1 MRPGHVPLVVAWL
14 AGLACAGPGTSGA
27 AHAPLAPPEA
37 RAADLARVRCLLV
50 APLENAS
57 ALPVAADAATSAL
70 VAAVAPDRAAVFPV
84 AELRGLFRDTPL
96 ELPEGV
102 PPSMALELAQLLG
115 ADGALYGAVEGRPGN
130 GQDVLVT
137 LRLALTGGRDLL
149 LAASAVAHPAAG
161 ESPEAAVRRT
171 AVALAGPALS
181 RLGGAGAPRCFDA
194 ERTRGVRQAALLEV
208 RPAAPAAPAAA
219 PPVAPSAATAKAATR
234 TARQAE
240 LARRLAGSERV
251 RLEDVAFTGRTAEL
265 QRDGGLADLALALA
279 AVPEVRV
286 RVEAFVDATHDGEGD
301 ARLSAAMA
309 QAAVQ
314 RLLELGV
321 ARERLAWAGRGGESP
336 RLPNFTTR
344 GRAANRR
351 LEVMGLR

>member
-1 MRPGHVPLVVAWL
+1 MRPAYPLLL
-14 AGLACAGPGTSGA
+14 AAGVACAGASTSGTA
-27 AHAPLAPPEA
+27 RTALGPSEL
-37 RAADLARVRCLLV
+37 RAAELARVRCLLV

-57 ALPVAADAATSAL
+57 ASPVAAEAATSAL
-70 VAAVAPDRAAVFPV
+70 VAAVAPERAAVFPV

-130 GQDVLVT
+130 GQDLLVT
-137 LRLALTGGRDLL
+137 VRLALTGGRDLL
-149 LAASAVAHPAAG
+149 LAASAVAHPEAG
-161 ESPEAAVRRT
+161 EPPEAAVRRT

-181 RLGGAGAPRCFDA
+181 HLGGAGAPRCFDP
-194 ERTRGVRQAALLEV
+194 ERTRAVRQAALVEV
-208 RPAAPAAPAAA
+208 RPAAPPPPPAAA
-219 PPVAPSAATAKAATR
+219 VTAAAAKAPPR
-234 TARQAE
+234 TARQADW
-240 LARRLAGSERV
+240 ARKLSGSGRI
-251 RLEDVAFTGRTAEL
+251 RLEDVAFAARTAEL

-279 AVPEVRV
+279 SAPEVKV

-321 ARERLAWAGRGGESP
+321 ARERMTWAGRAGESP
-336 RLPNFTTR
+336 LLPNFTVR

-351 LEVMGLR
+351 IEVVGLR

>member
-1 MRPGHVPLVVAWL
+1 MRHTCVLLL
-14 AGLACAGPGTSGA
+14 AAGACAGAGGPTTSRS
-27 AHAPLAPPEA
+27 PLPAGDP
-37 RAADLARVRCLLV
+37 RAAELARVRCLLV

-57 ALPVAADAATSAL
+57 ASPIAAEAATVAL
-70 VAAVAPDRAAVFPV
+70 VGSVAPDRAVVFPI

-130 GQDVLVT
+130 GQDLLVT
-137 LRLALTGGRDLL
+137 VRLALTGGRDLV
-149 LAASAVAHPAAG
+149 LAASAVAHAGPG
-161 ESPEAAVRRT
+161 ESLEAAVRRT
-171 AVALAGPALS
+171 AVELARPALS
-181 RLGGAGAPRCFDA
+181 RVGGAGAPRCFDP
-194 ERTRGVRQAALLEV
+194 ERTRAVRQAALLEG
-208 RPAAPAAPAAA
+208 RPAPAPAPPPAT
-219 PPVAPSAATAKAATR
+219 AATATATKSAPR
-234 TARQAE
+234 TARQADW
-240 LARRLAGSERV
+240 ARRLTGSTRV

-265 QRDGGLADLALALA
+265 QRDGGLADLALALTSA
-279 AVPEVRV
+279 PDLRV

-309 QAAVQ
+309 QAAIL

-321 ARERLAWAGRGGESP
+321 ARERMTWAGRGGESP
-336 RLPNFTTR
+336 LLPNFTAR

-351 LEVMGLR
+351 IEVVGLR